1 MKHETYNEFSDN
13 PYFMSE
19 MCLLVH
25 QPQDTDLPTNDFSVE
40 ILDDIM
46 TICINSFEY
55 RIKVKCQ
62 LF

>member
-1 MKHETYNEFSDN
+1 MKSETYNEFSDN

-25 QPQDTDLPTNDFSVE
+25 QPQDPDLPKNDYCVE
-40 ILDDIM
+40 FLDVIM
-46 TICINSFEY
+46 TICVNRFEY
-55 RIKVKCQ
+55 IIRVKYQ